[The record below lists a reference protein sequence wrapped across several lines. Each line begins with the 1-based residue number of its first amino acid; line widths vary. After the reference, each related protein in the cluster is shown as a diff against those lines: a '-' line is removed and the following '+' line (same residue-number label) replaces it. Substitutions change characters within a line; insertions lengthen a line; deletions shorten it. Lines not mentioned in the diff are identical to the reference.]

1 VANSN
6 PVVLNSEGYLDTL
19 VYGNPASGYDYRVT
33 LKTSADVE
41 IWTEDDIV
49 VDGAD
54 SAQITEGSF
63 TGTLTGYASGPTGT
77 VNYRIVNNSSGT
89 GKIAHLYLSAS
100 ITGTSNATGMTLTG
114 APAELKPSVSRFASC
129 AVIDENINIVAMA
142 FISSSNGVI
151 TFFQHVDDS
160 GTGSG
165 KVTLSSTA
173 FLNSSTKG
181 LDSSWTISYP
191 L

>member
-1 VANSN
+1 
-6 PVVLNSEGYLDTL
+6 LDTL

-142 FISSSNGVI
+142 FISSSTGVI